1 MNIYYEKRNTVSPLA
16 EILIRYRK
24 QLHMWVG
31 NEKLMWLLIFIILLH
46 SPSDLTLAKWTES
59 LRMFI
64 CAFSVFV
71 GSFAYLFDE
80 IKQEH

>member
-1 MNIYYEKRNTVSPLA
+1 MWSTDLI
-16 EILIRYRK
+16 ILI
-24 QLHMWVG
+24 
-31 NEKLMWLLIFIILLH
+31 H

-71 GSFAYLFDE
+71 GSLAYLKFDE
-80 IKQEH
+80 IKQKTLKVP

>member
-1 MNIYYEKRNTVSPLA
+1 M
-16 EILIRYRK
+16 LI
-24 QLHMWVG
+24 WSTD
-31 NEKLMWLLIFIILLH
+31 FIILFH

-71 GSFAYLFDE
+71 GSFAYLKFDE
-80 IKQEH
+80 IKQEQEKEP